1 MSQGRKDRPE
11 PSLFVPTELI
21 YNHIPRTHF
30 YEVLGKLLDL
40 EFVRKATRPL
50 VCGKEDTDRGDWMEP
65 AVAGE
70 SADEGRQ
77 AHGLL
82 PTLLSIN
89 AKPTLSGGC

>member
-50 VCGKEDTDRGDWMEP
+50 Y
-65 AVAGE
+65 
-70 SADEGRQ
+70 ADK
-77 AHGLL
+77 A
-82 PTLLSIN
+82 T
-89 AKPTLSGGC
+89 